1 MAGQDAGKDV
11 KTSRLLFLDD
21 RNVSRSDNAVIKLGD
36 IKKHSSNPLMREDKA
51 WEKRFDNFYGN
62 IIFDKQN
69 DIYKCWYSPFI
80 VANSSAKMSFED
92 MKNIQYEGHEFQE
105 MAICYAT
112 SADGLVWDKPELNLV
127 DFNGSKLNN
136 IIFRGPHGG
145 GIFYDKEDTDNTAR
159 YKLLFQGLKTSL
171 SRDGL
176 IWSQHKYLASVKA
189 SGNEKITGDTHN
201 NALWAPTL
209 SKYVAFT
216 RTWAETDREVVGKQT
231 FLNHKWTRQVSRIES
246 DDFRTWS
253 NSEVC
258 ITCTKWEHQPYAMP
272 VFYHAGVYFGLLAIH
287 DQVSDRVWT
296 ELAWSK
302 DSVKWERVE
311 EGTPFIQCS
320 DNELD
325 YDYGCVYACATPVFL
340 DDEVR
345 IFYGAS
351 DWLHT
356 SWRNGYLALATLRPD
371 GFAGYEQIDKSLPA
385 TIISSILSFKDC
397 LIKVTIDMDSDGWVI
412 AKLFNDSKEQISASH
427 LTNSCSDEIL
437 FDSRLSDLETGYLE
451 FEFKNAR
458 LYSFCLDYFGD
469 G

>member
-1 MAGQDAGKDV
+1 M
-11 KTSRLLFLDD
+11 
-21 RNVSRSDNAVIKLGD
+21 
-36 IKKHSSNPLMREDKA
+36 
-51 WEKRFDNFYGN
+51 
-62 IIFDKQN
+62 
-69 DIYKCWYSPFI
+69 
-80 VANSSAKMSFED
+80 
-92 MKNIQYEGHEFQE
+92 
-105 MAICYAT
+105 
-112 SADGLVWDKPELNLV
+112 
-127 DFNGSKLNN
+127 
-136 IIFRGPHGG
+136 
-145 GIFYDKEDTDNTAR
+145 
-159 YKLLFQGLKTSL
+159 
-171 SRDGL
+171 
-176 IWSQHKYLASVKA
+176 
-189 SGNEKITGDTHN
+189 
-201 NALWAPTL
+201 WAPTL

-246 DDFRTWS
+246 NDFLSWS

-302 DSVKWERVE
+302 DTVNWERVE
-311 EGTPFIQCS
+311 EGTPFIECS

-356 SWRNGYLALATLRPD
+356 SWRNGYLALATLRSD

-385 TIISSILSFKDC
+385 TIVSSILSFKDC
-397 LIKVTIDMDSDGWVI
+397 IIKVTIDTESDGWVI
-412 AKLFNDSKEQISASH
+412 VKLLDDSKKQISASH
-427 LTNSCSDEIL
+427 LTNSCSDKVL
-437 FDSRLSDLETGYLE
+437 FDSRLTDLERGYLE
-451 FEFKNAR
+451 FEFKKAK
-458 LYSFCLDYFGD
+458 LYSFCFDYFGD
-469 G
+469 E